1 MRLEKCYFCS
11 STVYPGHGIQFV
23 RNDCK
28 IFRFCRSKCHKNFK
42 KKKNPRKAK
51 WTKSYRKAAGKELCV
66 DPSFEFEKHR
76 DIPVKY
82 NRELWE
88 KSVEAMK
95 RVAELRSK
103 REGKFVMDRLK
114 KGLEVERQMDIHEV
128 KKHMHVIRS
137 PAAGLKRKKEDL
149 EEEMDLEEEV
159 AERVEGTPS
168 TSKGKEKKAKVEVQ
182 EEEDLDKMSED
193 DSDDDEED
201 NDDSG
206 SDDDFLVKKKA
217 VTA

>member
-11 STVYPGHGIQFV
+11 STVYPGHGVQFV

-51 WTKSYRKAAGKELCV
+51 WTKSYRKTAGKELCV

-88 KSVEAMK
+88 KSVDAMK
-95 RVAELRSK
+95 RVHELRLK

-114 KGLEVERQMDIHEV
+114 KGIEIEKQMDIHEV

-159 AERVEGTPS
+159 AERVEATPS
-168 TSKGKEKKAKVEVQ
+168 SSKGKEKRAKVEVQ
-182 EEEDLDKMSED
+182 DEEELDKMSDE
-193 DSDDDEED
+193 SDDGED
-201 NDDSG
+201 NDDEESG
-206 SDDDFLVKKKA
+206 ESESDDE
-217 VTA
+217 

>member
-1 MRLEKCYFCS
+1 
-11 STVYPGHGIQFV
+11 
-23 RNDCK
+23 
-28 IFRFCRSKCHKNFK
+28 
-42 KKKNPRKAK
+42 
-51 WTKSYRKAAGKELCV
+51 V

-95 RVAELRSK
+95 RVQELRSK

-149 EEEMDLEEEV
+149 EEEMDLEEDV
-159 AERVEGTPS
+159 AEQVEGTPS
-168 TSKGKEKKAKVEVQ
+168 SSKGKEKKAKVEVQ
-182 EEEDLDKMSED
+182 EEEDLDKMSEE
-193 DSDDDEED
+193 DSDDDGED
-201 NDDSG
+201 DSDDSG

>member
-11 STVYPGHGIQFV
+11 STVYPGHGVQFV

-51 WTKSYRKAAGKELCV
+51 WTKSYRKTAGKELCV

-88 KSVEAMK
+88 KSVDAMK
-95 RVAELRSK
+95 RVHELRLK

-114 KGLEVERQMDIHEV
+114 KGIEIEKQMDIHEV

-159 AERVEGTPS
+159 AERVEVTPS
-168 TSKGKEKKAKVEVQ
+168 TSKGKEKRAKVEVQ
-182 EEEDLDKMSED
+182 DEEELDKMSDE
-193 DSDDDEED
+193 SDDGED
-201 NDDSG
+201 NDDEESG
-206 SDDDFLVKKKA
+206 ESESDDE
-217 VTA
+217 